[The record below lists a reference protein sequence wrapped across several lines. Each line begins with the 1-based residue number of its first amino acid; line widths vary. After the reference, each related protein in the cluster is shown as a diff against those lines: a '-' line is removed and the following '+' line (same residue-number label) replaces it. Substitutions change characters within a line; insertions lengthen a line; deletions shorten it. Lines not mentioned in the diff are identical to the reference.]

1 MGSSLGQ
8 FFRGLKRSTAQ
19 QQGKGEGGK
28 IQVGQ
33 YDRYTK
39 TFNALLS
46 DDPEVVAELQRRG
59 LKPDDLGSHSARKGA
74 TTFASSGSTACPPQ
88 AAINLR
94 GGWSMPGVQST
105 YVRYEAAGDQFCGRT
120 LAGLPNDR
128 PEFAILPPHFEH
140 NQEANLAECF
150 PGAPASLFRVL
161 EFALASVVFH
171 RQYLRD
177 ILPAKHRLFQTPL
190 FTRPVVLEEL
200 AADVICGIAS
210 AEDSMRPTG
219 VPPYI
224 ALLDSLETVREEVK
238 SVRANLVGDV
248 VSGVAQILEER
259 AIGAATVTRH
269 GLSEMLTDVFQ
280 SSPLYESLSSFLKL
294 QNGSANTNSSSSSSN
309 GHSRRPITP
318 YAWGGRFHLVPQ
330 DFSLPDGSAL
340 LAWQHYLCGDESHGY
355 PPLKVVPP
363 DDMPNKNLRKRLSD
377 FKFLMRFF
385 EERVKAGDRWIDNPS
400 VAQANAMFAV
410 AAASLDLNG
419 TDTESSNK
427 RSSQAK
433 WLTLVKHLRV
443 NKKRRANEESDG

>member
-1 MGSSLGQ
+1 LLSEEFLESASRDQKGLLQRSFVKQVLLDATLPPPIRFDKLSSNDIQLFVASLKKKDGSAVGSSTHNTTRSAVRDLFRTYNQMELVEKMGSSLGQ

-140 NQEANLAECF
+140 NQEAILAECF

-210 AEDSMRPTG
+210 AG
-219 VPPYI
+219 
-224 ALLDSLETVREEVK
+224 
-238 SVRANLVGDV
+238 
-248 VSGVAQILEER
+248 
-259 AIGAATVTRH
+259 
-269 GLSEMLTDVFQ
+269 F
-280 SSPLYESLSSFLKL
+280 
-294 QNGSANTNSSSSSSN
+294 
-309 GHSRRPITP
+309 SRNC
-318 YAWGGRFHLVPQ
+318 A
-330 DFSLPDGSAL
+330 
-340 LAWQHYLCGDESHGY
+340 
-355 PPLKVVPP
+355 
-363 DDMPNKNLRKRLSD
+363 
-377 FKFLMRFF
+377 
-385 EERVKAGDRWIDNPS
+385 
-400 VAQANAMFAV
+400 
-410 AAASLDLNG
+410 
-419 TDTESSNK
+419 
-427 RSSQAK
+427 
-433 WLTLVKHLRV
+433 
-443 NKKRRANEESDG
+443 